1 MYHLMT
7 KFWWIL
13 ALRGIAGIILSI
25 LAFALLIWTNT
36 QSSDIF
42 GLYIFAKMASVVS
55 SIIFLLG
62 LYALIDGLF
71 SIILG
76 VQDYGGGR
84 HWKPLI
90 VEGLLSMVLGLVT
103 LLWPD
108 NAVMML
114 LFWVAAWAFVTGL
127 LEIQEGFD
135 LNEYKERRPPFLLA
149 GICSIL
155 FGCCIIFLRVSGL
168 ELVEVIGGYAF
179 VFGVLLLIFA
189 YRLRRF
195 TKYISRVRL

>member
-13 ALRGIAGIILSI
+13 ALRGIAGIVLAL
-25 LAFALLIWTNT
+25 LAFALLVWTHIQPT
-36 QSSDIF
+36 DLF
-42 GLYIFAKMASVVS
+42 GLFVFAKMASVIA

-62 LYALIDGLF
+62 IYALIDGLF
-71 SIILG
+71 SIVLG
-76 VQDYGGGR
+76 AQDYGDCR

-90 VEGLLSMVLGLVT
+90 AEGLLSMALGLAT

-108 NAVMML
+108 NAVITL
-114 LFWVAAWAFVTGL
+114 LVWVAAWAFVTGL

-135 LNEYKERRPPFLLA
+135 LNEYKDRRPLFLLA

-155 FGCCIIFLRVSGL
+155 FGFCIIFLRVSGL

-179 VFGVLLLIFA
+179 AFGLVLLIFA
-189 YRLRRF
+189 YRLRHFR
-195 TKYISRVRL
+195 KILGMS

>member
-13 ALRGIAGIILSI
+13 ALRGIAGIILAL
-25 LAFALLIWTNT
+25 LAFTLLVWTNT
-36 QSSDIF
+36 QSADVF
-42 GLYIFAKMASVVS
+42 GVYVFAKMATVVS

-62 LYALIDGLF
+62 LYALMDGLF
-71 SIILG
+71 SVILG
-76 VQDYGGGR
+76 AQDYGDGR

-90 VEGLLSMVLGLVT
+90 AEGLLSMALGLAT

-108 NAVMML
+108 NAVMTL

-135 LNEYKERRPPFLLA
+135 LNEYKERRPIFLIG

-155 FGCCIIFLRVSGL
+155 FGACVIFLRVSGV
-168 ELVEVIGGYAF
+168 ELVEAIGAYAF
-179 VFGVLLLIFA
+179 TFGVLLLILA
-189 YRLRRF
+189 YRLRHF
-195 TKYISRVRL
+195 TRIYTVD

>member
-13 ALRGIAGIILSI
+13 ALRGIAGIILAL
-25 LAFALLIWTNT
+25 LAFALLIWTNAQQT
-36 QSSDIF
+36 DLF
-42 GLYIFAKMASVVS
+42 GVYVFAKMASVVY

-62 LYALIDGLF
+62 LYALMDGLF

-76 VQDYGGGR
+76 VQDYGDGR

-90 VEGLLSMVLGLVT
+90 AEGFLSMALGLAA

-108 NAVMML
+108 NAVMTL
-114 LFWVAAWAFVTGL
+114 LFWVAALAVVTGL

-135 LNEYKERRPPFLLA
+135 LNEYRERRPLFLVA
-149 GICSIL
+149 GVCSLL
-155 FGCCIIFLRVSGL
+155 FGFCIIFLRVSGL

-179 VFGVLLLIFA
+179 IFGVLLLIFA
-189 YRLRRF
+189 CRLRRF
-195 TKYISRVRL
+195 TRIYASR

>member
-13 ALRGIAGIILSI
+13 ALRGIAGIILAI
-25 LAFALLIWTNT
+25 LAFALLVWTNT
-36 QSSDIF
+36 QPADVF
-42 GLYIFAKMASVVS
+42 GVYVFAKMASVVS
-55 SIIFLLG
+55 SIILLLG

-71 SIILG
+71 SVVLG
-76 VQDYGGGR
+76 VQDYGEKR
-84 HWKPLI
+84 HWKALI
-90 VEGLLSMVLGLVT
+90 AEGILSIALGLAA

-114 LFWVAAWAFVTGL
+114 LFWIAAWAFTTGL
-127 LEIQEGFD
+127 LEIKEGFD
-135 LNEYKERRPPFLLA
+135 LNEYKERRPLFLAA

-155 FGCCIIFLRVSGL
+155 FSFCIIFLRVSGL

-179 VFGVLLLIFA
+179 IFGILLLIFA
-189 YRLRRF
+189 FRLRHF
-195 TKYISRVRL
+195 TKIYTVD

>member
-13 ALRGIAGIILSI
+13 ALRGIAGILLAL
-25 LAFALLIWTNT
+25 LAFSLLVWTNT
-36 QSSDIF
+36 QPSDVF
-42 GLYIFAKMASVVS
+42 GLYVFAKMASVVS

-62 LYALIDGLF
+62 LYALMDGLF
-71 SIILG
+71 SVVLG
-76 VQDYGGGR
+76 AQDYGGGR

-90 VEGLLSMVLGLVT
+90 AEGLLSVALGLAA

-108 NAVMML
+108 NAVMTL

-135 LNEYKERRPPFLLA
+135 LNEYKERRPIFLVGGA
-149 GICSIL
+149 CSIL
-155 FGCCIIFLRVSGL
+155 FGFCVIFLRVSGL
-168 ELVEVIGGYAF
+168 ELVEAIGGYAF

-189 YRLRRF
+189 YRLRHF
-195 TKYISRVRL
+195 TKIYLVD